1 MSIENNSEKL
11 KIKSE
16 IKNKINKIESQINE
30 NFKKKKFSE
39 IENLSVKLSY
49 LEKISKNLN

>member
-1 MSIENNSEKL
+1 MSIENDNEKL

-49 LEKISKNLN
+49 LEKINKNLN